1 MTDFDAPGSP
11 QRDLITERF
20 SQLGHYSVVD
30 PRKLETTPDIADAI
44 DGLVD
49 IVGDPS
55 VAIAI
60 ASTVGSDEAARHLQ
74 LMADHWLTHLRRL
87 SLLLHVLHYDR
98 W

>member
-1 MTDFDAPGSP
+1 MLS
-11 QRDLITERF
+11 IRF
-20 SQLGHYSVVD
+20 PQLGLYSTTD
-30 PRKLETTPDIADAI
+30 PRKLDVTPEIADAI
-44 DGLVD
+44 DDLVD
-49 IVGDPS
+49 IVGDLS

-60 ASTVGSDEAARHLQ
+60 ASTAGSDEAARYLQ